1 MISAERQLEILRNV
15 DAIADGAETLPELAE
30 RLSVALAREVQAAE
44 VLLLTTEAPDGMIQ
58 AGPLGREDLSE
69 ETRRLARMVPDP
81 GPGWQETV
89 LGELVARPLRPGG
102 RLVGI
107 LVVRKPGGLTAE
119 DRAALECFE
128 ARADSAVAHAIDKEL
143 LRERNLELATIY
155 EIDHI
160 RDLRIEFPEMLQRVM
175 GRVLEL
181 VPADCA
187 VVALRPLVSDVE
199 LQLYVRARPGQR
211 ETTARFL
218 SMHRPAIEGIVERT
232 FAARTFR
239 EERLPDEGRDVVCMP
254 LILDDEI
261 LGGFVLLAQP
271 GRHFSQRDRRL
282 FRAVCSQVDTAIFED
297 VQRQRL
303 KEVFKRY
310 VSKDVFAEMLKSDED
325 FLEGRRREVSCF
337 FSDLRGFTTV
347 SEQLPVDVVVGM
359 LNEHLEAMTEIVFA
373 HGGTVDKF
381 IGDCVMA
388 FFGAPLAYAD
398 HALRAV
404 RAACAMRERHNEIAE
419 GWAKRGLPGVKIGV
433 GLHTGEV
440 FVGNIGGDK
449 LTSYTII
456 GDHVNLAS
464 RLEGESGPDDII
476 ISAATLSEV
485 APYVEVE
492 ARGEVVVK
500 GKTIA
505 VEIFNVTSMKAA

>member
-1 MISAERQLEILRNV
+1 MISAERQLEILRRV
-15 DAIADGAETLPELAE
+15 DEIADGAGSLPALAE
-30 RLSVALAREVQAAE
+30 SLAVCLARETRAAE

-58 AGPLGREDLSE
+58 QGPLGREDLSE
-69 ETRRLARMVPDP
+69 EVRRLARMVREP
-81 GPGWQETV
+81 GTHWEETV
-89 LGELVARPLRPGG
+89 SGDLVARPLRPGG

-107 LVVRKPGGLTAE
+107 VIVRKPGGLSGE

-128 ARADSAVAHAIDKEL
+128 QRADSAVAHALDKEL
-143 LRERNLELATIY
+143 LRERNLELTTIY

-160 RDLRIEFPEMLQRVM
+160 RDLHLDFPEMLQRVM
-175 GRVLEL
+175 GRVLDL

-187 VVALRPLVSDVE
+187 VVALRPLVGPGD
-199 LQLYVRARPGQR
+199 LRLFARARAGQR
-211 ETTARFL
+211 ELTARFL
-218 SMHRPAIEGIVERT
+218 STHRDYIEGIVDRT
-232 FAARTFR
+232 FAARAFR
-239 EERLPDEGRDVVCMP
+239 EERLPGEARDVACMP

-271 GRHFSQRDRRL
+271 GRHFTQRDRRL

-310 VSKDVFAEMLKSDED
+310 VSKDVFAEMLKSEED

-337 FSDLRGFTTV
+337 FSDLRGFTSV

-419 GWAKRGLPGVKIGV
+419 GWAKRGLPAVKIGV

-464 RLEGESGPDDII
+464 RLEGVSGPDDVI

-485 APYVEVE
+485 EPYVEVE
-492 ARGEVVVK
+492 PRGEIVVK

-505 VEIFNVTSMKAA
+505 VEIFNVKSVRAA